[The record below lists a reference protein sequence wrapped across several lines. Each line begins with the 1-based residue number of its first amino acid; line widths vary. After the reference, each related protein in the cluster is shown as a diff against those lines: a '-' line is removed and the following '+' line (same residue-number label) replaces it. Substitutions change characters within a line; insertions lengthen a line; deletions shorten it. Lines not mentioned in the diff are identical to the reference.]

1 MYKLTYKPKL
11 SFLLIDIWLNSYL
24 YFSFLM
30 FWCTKNRRLGM
41 IVMPVQDLK
50 FLGKQIFRLFLIF
63 LRLVF
68 ASDGVGVA
76 VGVIRELMAWWKLK
90 IGVVSRVIS
99 STESESE
106 ESERFHF
113 RRFRLQLRR
122 LWSSETRLS
131 KSEAEAEEPANRK
144 ARNRTIS
151 LVYSSASACDSDNAV
166 SLDRSENSCF
176 WYIKNSYRTFYSA
189 VPISTLWRFYRAPE
203 ILVLKR

>member
-1 MYKLTYKPKL
+1 
-11 SFLLIDIWLNSYL
+11 
-24 YFSFLM
+24 M

-41 IVMPVQDLK
+41 IVMPFQDLK

-144 ARNRTIS
+144 AWNRTMS
-151 LVYSSASACDSDNAV
+151 LAYSSASACDSDNAF
-166 SLDRSENSCF
+166 SLEVKIHVFCTSKIAIELF
-176 WYIKNSYRTFYSA
+176 IA
-189 VPISTLWRFYRAPE
+189 ILISTLWRFYRA
-203 ILVLKR
+203 IFFCYLRRWRQTVLLL